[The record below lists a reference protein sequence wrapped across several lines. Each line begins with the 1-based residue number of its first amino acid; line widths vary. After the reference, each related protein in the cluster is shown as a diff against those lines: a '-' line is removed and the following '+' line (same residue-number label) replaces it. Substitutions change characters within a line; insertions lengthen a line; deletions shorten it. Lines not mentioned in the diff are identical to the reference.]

1 MGVYSYMLK
10 LSTDDRLLG
19 SLWRTT
25 MPKPNLATADQTAAP
40 NLNSPTGGQQRP
52 PSDSRG
58 TVEAANAD
66 TAPAIIVFGLDPS
79 GKPKAATF
87 PAHQVDL
94 AIKAA
99 GLMQLRTLKID
110 SPELAQFATQLPVG
124 KIYASGHGFVPL
136 VRSADYDQLLQFAD
150 PAPAPGLPAT
160 WDDIDVGDLVIARD
174 EAAGGWWEAIV
185 IAKDGDMLTLQ
196 FRDYPKQ
203 APVVLHRAALALLKP
218 IAA

>member
-1 MGVYSYMLK
+1 
-10 LSTDDRLLG
+10 
-19 SLWRTT
+19 
-25 MPKPNLATADQTAAP
+25 MPKPNLVTAGQTATA
-40 NLNSPTGGQQRP
+40 NSKSPTGGQQRP

-58 TVEAANAD
+58 SVEATNAD
-66 TAPAIIVFGLDPS
+66 TVPAIIVFGLDAS

-94 AIKAA
+94 ATKAA
-99 GLMQLRTLKID
+99 GLMQLRVLKID
-110 SPELAQFATQLPVG
+110 SPELAQFAAQLTVG

-136 VRSADYDQLLQFAD
+136 VRTAVYDQLLQFAD

-160 WDDIDVGDLVIARD
+160 WDDIDVGHLVIARD
-174 EAAGGWWEAIV
+174 ELAAGWWEAIV
-185 IAKDGDMLTLQ
+185 TAKDGDMLTLR

-218 IAA
+218 TAA

>member
-1 MGVYSYMLK
+1 
-10 LSTDDRLLG
+10 
-19 SLWRTT
+19 
-25 MPKPNLATADQTAAP
+25 MPKPNLVTAGQTATA
-40 NLNSPTGGQQRP
+40 NSKSPTGGQQRS

-58 TVEAANAD
+58 SFEATNAD
-66 TAPAIIVFGLDPS
+66 TVPAIIVFGLDAS

-94 AIKAA
+94 ATKAA
-99 GLMQLRTLKID
+99 GLMQLRVLKID
-110 SPELAQFATQLPVG
+110 SPELAQFAAQLTVG

-136 VRSADYDQLLQFAD
+136 VRTAVYDQLLQFAD

-160 WDDIDVGDLVIARD
+160 WDDIDVGHLVIARD
-174 EAAGGWWEAIV
+174 ELAAGWWEAIV
-185 IAKDGDMLTLQ
+185 TAKDGDMLTLR

-218 IAA
+218 TAA

>member
-1 MGVYSYMLK
+1 MLK

-19 SLWRTT
+19 SHWRTT
-25 MPKPNLATADQTAAP
+25 MPKPNLAMTGQTAAP
-40 NLNSPTGGQQRP
+40 NLNSPTGGHQRP
-52 PSDSRG
+52 PSDSKG
-58 TVEAANAD
+58 TVDATNGD
-66 TAPAIIVFGLDPS
+66 IAPAIIVFGLDAT

-99 GLMQLRTLKID
+99 GLMQLRVLKID
-110 SPELAQFATQLPVG
+110 SPELAEFATQLPVG

-174 EAAGGWWEAIV
+174 EANIGWWEAI
-185 IAKDGDMLTLQ
+185 ITEKDGDMLTVRW
-196 FRDYPKQ
+196 RDYPKQ
-203 APVVLHRAALALLKP
+203 ASAVLHRSTLALLKP
-218 IAA
+218 NAIST

>member
-1 MGVYSYMLK
+1 
-10 LSTDDRLLG
+10 
-19 SLWRTT
+19 
-25 MPKPNLATADQTAAP
+25 MPKPNLATAGQTAAP
-40 NLNSPTGGQQRP
+40 NLTSPTGDHQRP

-58 TVEAANAD
+58 TVDAGNAD

-94 AIKAA
+94 ATKAA
-99 GLMQLRTLKID
+99 GLMQLRVLKID
-110 SPELAQFATQLPVG
+110 SLELARFAAQLPVG

-136 VRSADYDQLLQFAD
+136 VRTATYDQLLQFAD

-160 WDDIDVGDLVIARD
+160 WDDIDVGHLVIARD
-174 EAAGGWWEAIV
+174 DLAAGWWEAIV

-203 APVVLHRAALALLKP
+203 APVVLHRATLALLKP
-218 IAA
+218 TAA